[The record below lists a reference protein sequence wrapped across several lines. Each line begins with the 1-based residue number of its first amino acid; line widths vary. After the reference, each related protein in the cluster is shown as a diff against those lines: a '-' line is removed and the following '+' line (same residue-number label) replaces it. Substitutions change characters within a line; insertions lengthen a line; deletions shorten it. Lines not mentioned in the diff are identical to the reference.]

1 MALDEA
7 VAAYKSGNYE
17 LAFSEFEL
25 ADTTDKPEA
34 MFYLGLMYDE
44 GRGVLKDSRKA
55 AELFH
60 QSAQGGYGRGCNA
73 IGVCY
78 RDGDGVEKDIEV
90 AIRWFEAG
98 AQLNTPACY
107 RNIGYIYRDK
117 KQYAKALSYWQKGAD
132 LGNVY
137 CHHGIA
143 SLYLNGQGVQPD
155 AVKALEHY
163 AKAQI
168 KDNNTAYGMISVLE
182 KYGLPDGC
190 DPDEIVGYARTAI
203 DNNIITDGTI
213 LLRLGRIYQGLKF
226 HNLKGFR
233 PVIGKTSGADVGYMY
248 VDSVA
253 PVSSYQVGNSVHVT
267 GGGSQ
272 TNSYKRTSGFIYT
285 TPTNTRYQIF
295 MTDIHVNDFTDGI
308 DICGLATAES
318 QPTINIKENDI
329 LYFYLPNSN
338 TGAVDAKLIKYIPT
352 RDLGNNITD
361 KVEQNQQPI
370 IKMITSKKAIALAA
384 IVFVLAL
391 VITGSIGTALSGT
404 VGLIFWFVVL
414 VSIKRWIMPS
424 KNKRVAVNKASTLK
438 SELDGIMTYA
448 FGSVSNVDQYVAP

>member
-7 VAAYKSGNYE
+7 VAAYNSGNYE
-17 LAFSEFEL
+17 LAFSEFES
-25 ADTTDKPEA
+25 ADATDKAEA

-73 IGVCY
+73 IGICY
-78 RDGDGVEKDIEV
+78 RDGDGVEKDIEA

-98 AQLNTPACY
+98 AQLNMAACY
-107 RNIGYIYRDK
+107 RNLGYIYKDK
-117 KQYAKALSYWQKGAD
+117 KQYEKAFSYWQKGAD
-132 LGNVY
+132 FGNLY

-155 AVKALEHY
+155 GVKALEHY
-163 AKAQI
+163 AKAQT

-182 KYGLPDGC
+182 KYGLPDGY
-190 DPDEIVGYARTAI
+190 DPDRIVSYARTAI

-226 HNLKGFR
+226 HDLKGLR
-233 PVIGKTSGADVGYMY
+233 PVVGKASGVDVGYMY

-253 PVSSYQVGNSVHVT
+253 PVSSYQVGDSVHVT

-272 TNSYKRTSGFIYT
+272 TRSYKRTAGFIYT
-285 TPTNTRYQIF
+285 TPTNTRYQIS
-295 MTDIHVNDFTDGI
+295 MLNIHVEGFTNGI
-308 DICGLATAES
+308 DVCGLATSES
-318 QPTINIKENDI
+318 KLSFNIKENDI

-338 TGAVDAKLIKYIPT
+338 GSAVDADLVRYLPT
-352 RDLGNNITD
+352 RDLSNEVAN
-361 KVEQNQQPI
+361 KEKRNVHPV
-370 IKMITSKKAIALAA
+370 IKIITSKKAITLAA

-391 VITGSIGTALSGT
+391 IITRSIGSAFTIT
-404 VGLIFWFVVL
+404 FGLVFWFVVL
-414 VSIKRWIMPS
+414 LNVQRWVMPGKS
-424 KNKRVAVNKASTLK
+424 KRVTVKKVLSVK
-438 SELDGIMTYA
+438 GELDGVMAYA
-448 FGSVSNVDQYVAP
+448 FGSVDNVDQYVAP